1 METHQVA
8 DEGTMMSQETV
19 GGVQSSAPTPTGD
32 KAVSAPGSDPAPSTG
47 VAADPAAAHPAA
59 SAHTHAKDSFSKLAL
74 GSVGVVYGDIGTS
87 PLYAL
92 KTALQH
98 NGTDSVPQGQ
108 VIGIISLLIW
118 ALLITVTAK
127 YVLFL
132 MRADNKGE
140 GGTLSLMALAQHA
153 LGKRGGAV
161 FLLGVM
167 GAALFSGDAI
177 ITPAISVLSAVEGLG
192 VAQASLIPYILP
204 ITVVIL
210 IALFSVQRSG
220 TARMASFFGP
230 VMVVFFGLIGILGLV
245 HIADAPVVLEAFNPL
260 HGLRFLFGHGAEG
273 FVTLGLVFL
282 AVTGA
287 EALYADMGHFG
298 RKPIQVAWIFFVL
311 PALLLNYLGQG
322 ALVIHDPSAVKDPF
336 YLMVP
341 NWALIPFVILST
353 LATVIA
359 SQAVITGAFSLIRQA
374 IQLGLLPRMEILH
387 TSETTEGQIFVPR
400 ANRMMLVG
408 VLLLVF
414 LFKSSD
420 ALANA
425 YGIAVTGTMVVT
437 TSLAYFVVT
446 KLWHWPKLY
455 ALPFIGFFLCID
467 IAFLLANFAKVL
479 DGGWVPLLLAS
490 LSALL
495 MWTWVRG
502 TALLA
507 AKTHRDSIS
516 TRGLIAMLA
525 KSKPVRVPGTAIFLT
540 SDPEI
545 APSSL
550 MHNLK
555 HNKVLHDRIVIM
567 SVKTVDAPRVSPAN
581 RYRIE
586 PLSDQFT
593 SITLSY
599 GYMEIPRMP
608 AALATLRKAG
618 LKFDIMTTSFFLGRR
633 TLKVSSH
640 SFMPKWQDHLFIAL
654 SKQAATAT
662 DFFSIPSDR
671 VVELGAQVSV

>member
-1 METHQVA
+1 M
-8 DEGTMMSQETV
+8 
-19 GGVQSSAPTPTGD
+19 
-32 KAVSAPGSDPAPSTG
+32 
-47 VAADPAAAHPAA
+47 
-59 SAHTHAKDSFSKLAL
+59 
-74 GSVGVVYGDIGTS
+74 
-87 PLYAL
+87 
-92 KTALQH
+92 
-98 NGTDSVPQGQ
+98 
-108 VIGIISLLIW
+108 
-118 ALLITVTAK
+118 
-127 YVLFL
+127 
-132 MRADNKGE
+132 
-140 GGTLSLMALAQHA
+140 
-153 LGKRGGAV
+153 
-161 FLLGVM
+161 
-167 GAALFSGDAI
+167 
-177 ITPAISVLSAVEGLG
+177 
-192 VAQASLIPYILP
+192 
-204 ITVVIL
+204 
-210 IALFSVQRSG
+210 
-220 TARMASFFGP
+220 
-230 VMVVFFGLIGILGLV
+230 
-245 HIADAPVVLEAFNPL
+245 
-260 HGLRFLFGHGAEG
+260 
-273 FVTLGLVFL
+273 FL

-298 RKPIQVAWIFFVL
+298 RKPIQFAWLFFVL

-322 ALVIHDPSAVKDPF
+322 ALVIHDPAAVKDPF

-341 NWALIPFVILST
+341 GWALIPFVILST

-374 IQLGLLPRMEILH
+374 IQMGLLPRMEILH

-446 KLWHWPKLY
+446 KLWRWPKLW
-455 ALPFIGFFLCID
+455 A
-467 IAFLLANFAKVL
+467 
-479 DGGWVPLLLAS
+479 VPLHRLLPLHRRGLPARQLRQGAGRRLGAAAAGLAS
-490 LSALL
+490 MLL

-586 PLSDQFT
+586 PMSRQLHRHHAELRLHGDPPHAGRPGDAAQGGAEVRHHDDVLLPRPAHPQGVEPLLHAEVAGPPVHRPVEAGRHRDGLLLHPVGPRGGAGRPGLGLTVAADAKRPGAGDTRPGLFVRT
-593 SITLSY
+593 PRAVQLDACDTL
-599 GYMEIPRMP
+599 
-608 AALATLRKAG
+608 
-618 LKFDIMTTSFFLGRR
+618 
-633 TLKVSSH
+633 
-640 SFMPKWQDHLFIAL
+640 
-654 SKQAATAT
+654 
-662 DFFSIPSDR
+662 
-671 VVELGAQVSV
+671 